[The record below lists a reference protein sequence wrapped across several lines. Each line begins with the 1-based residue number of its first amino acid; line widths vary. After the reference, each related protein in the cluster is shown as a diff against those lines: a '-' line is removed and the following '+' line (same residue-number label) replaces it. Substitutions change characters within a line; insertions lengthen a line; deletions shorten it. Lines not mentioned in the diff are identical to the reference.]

1 MENNWIQ
8 KYEEVKDILVCPTDL
23 ESYFTTN
30 EIAGQQLETMEIGN
44 VSLPS
49 GKIVVRDPLVALN
62 ANQSPYFVQAP
73 IGNFPV
79 TISVVKSEDWGDR
92 YAVVKVEFT
101 KEKPVIY
108 REALMGIE
116 ELEDVTEDDYFGF
129 GVDAGLG
136 CITDAEVLPFV
147 DIFID
152 EINVENV
159 YDDYFAGLFAQN
171 YKDNPKNQREAG
183 DWINWKVLNTEY
195 QIPMFASGFG
205 DGTYPVYF
213 GYDANEEICGL
224 YIHFIDI
231 ELALSEEGD
240 EDDYEDDDSD
250 DEPENF
256 VFLKD

>member
-1 MENNWIQ
+1 MENKWIQ
-8 KYEEVKDILVCPTDL
+8 KYEEVKDILICPTDL

-49 GKIVVRDPLVALN
+49 GKVVVRDPLVALN

-73 IGNFPV
+73 KGNFPV

-92 YAVVKVEFT
+92 YAVIKVEFT
-101 KEKPVIY
+101 REKPVIY

-136 CITDAEVLPFV
+136 CITDAEVLPFI

-159 YDDYFAGLFAQN
+159 YDDYFAGLFAKS

-183 DWINWKVLNTEY
+183 DWINWKVPNTEY

-224 YIHFIDI
+224 YIQFIDI

-240 EDDYEDDDSD
+240 EDDYEDDDN
-250 DEPENF
+250 DEGQDNF
-256 VFLKD
+256 VFLK